1 MNKPDLPLLER
12 PEGLFKRA
20 KDASGKA
27 LRTARDAGKRA
38 WDRATDA
45 PDENKRRRKILFLLG
60 GSIAAVI
67 AVLFIVSRI
76 GGDNNIVAP
85 DTPPGQAVSVVEVAP
100 RTFETE
106 VSLNGEARPVRDI
119 QVTAQ
124 ATGVRIL
131 QILVDEGDMVRQGQ
145 AMARLDTALSNAQT
159 SAARASVAEAESAAV
174 RARGE
179 YERAESIR
187 DSGALSAEAI
197 EQRRAAALAADARLA
212 ASRAQLAETNT
223 RLGGGYVRAPASGLV
238 IDRSAELGSSTAGQ
252 VLFRIAADN
261 RLEVSAQVAEGD
273 ALALQE
279 GQAATFSLVDGST
292 VEGRLRRLPASINS
306 QTRTG
311 EALFSLPAGTRVRSG
326 MYLRGHANLPPRE
339 TIAVPQSSI
348 LYDAGQAYVYVV
360 SQQATPITAEER
372 EARRDRPADSAA
384 NTPTYA
390 VSRQPVQVGG
400 RDGDFVEIVSG
411 LQIGQRIVG
420 SGAAFLQSGE
430 SVRVLQTPAPA
441 TEQPA
446 AQQQAPA
453 EGIRGREH

>member
-1 MNKPDLPLLER
+1 MNKPDLPQLER

-20 KDASGKA
+20 KDASGQA
-27 LRTARDAGKRA
+27 FRTARDAGERVWKS
-38 WDRATDA
+38 ATDA
-45 PDENKRRRKILFLLG
+45 PDEGKRRRKILTLLG

-85 DTPPGQAVSVVEVAP
+85 DTPPGQAVSVVAVAP
-100 RTFETE
+100 RTFETQ

-131 QILVDEGDMVRQGQ
+131 QILVDEGDTVRQGQ

-159 SAARASVAEAESAAV
+159 SAARATVAEAESAAV

-179 YERAESIR
+179 YERADSIR

-197 EQRRAAALAADARLA
+197 EQRHAAALAADARLA
-212 ASRAQLAETNT
+212 AARAQLAETNA
-223 RLGGGYVRAPASGLV
+223 RLGGGYIRAPASGLV
-238 IDRSAELGSSTAGQ
+238 IDRTAELGASTSGQ

-261 RLEVSAQVAEGD
+261 RLEVAAQVAEAD

-279 GQAATFSLVDGST
+279 GQVAAFSLVDGST
-292 VEGRLRRLPASINS
+292 VQGTLRRLPASIDS
-306 QTRTG
+306 RTRTG
-311 EALFSLPAGTRVRSG
+311 EALFALPSGTRVRAG
-326 MYLRGHANLPPRE
+326 MYLRGHADLPPRE
-339 TIAVPQSSI
+339 AIAVPQSSI

-360 SQQATPITAEER
+360 SEQATPVPAEESSD
-372 EARRDRPADSAA
+372 RRSRAENAEEV
-384 NTPTYA
+384 PTYP
-390 VSRQPVQVGG
+390 VSRRAVQVGG
-400 RDGDFVEIVSG
+400 RDGDYVEIISG
-411 LQIGQRIVG
+411 LQTGQRIVG
-420 SGAAFLQSGE
+420 SGAAFLQNGE

-446 AQQQAPA
+446 AQEAPA

>member
-1 MNKPDLPLLER
+1 MNKPDS
-12 PEGLFKRA
+12 PEDFTPREGFFKRA

-27 LRTARDAGKRA
+27 FRTARDAGKRA

-45 PDENKRRRKILFLLG
+45 PDEGKRRTKILWLTG
-60 GSIAAVI
+60 GGIAAVI
-67 AVLFIVSRI
+67 ATLFILSRI
-76 GGDNNIVAP
+76 GGDDHIQVQPQTA
-85 DTPPGQAVSVVEVAP
+85 QAVSVVPVEI
-100 RTFETE
+100 RNFETQ

-119 QVTAQ
+119 QVVAQ

-145 AMARLDTALSNAQT
+145 AMARLDTALANAQT

-212 ASRAQLAETNT
+212 AARAQLAEVNA

-238 IDRSAELGSSTAGQ
+238 IDRTAELGGSVSGQ

-261 RLEVSAQVAEGD
+261 RLEVSAQVAEAD

-279 GQAATFSLVDGST
+279 GQVATFSLVDGST
-292 VEGRLRRLPASINS
+292 VQGTLRRLPASIDS
-306 QTRTG
+306 RTRTG
-311 EALFSLPAGTRVRSG
+311 EALFSLPAGTRVRAG
-326 MYLRGHANLPPRE
+326 MYLRGHANLPARE
-339 TIAVPQSSI
+339 VIAVPQSSV
-348 LYDAGQAYVYVV
+348 LYDDGQAYVLVLDDTSHV
-360 SQQATPITAEER
+360 HRI
-372 EARRDRPADSAA
+372 D
-384 NTPTYA
+384 
-390 VSRQPVQVGG
+390 VQLSG
-400 RDGDFVEIVSG
+400 RDADWVEVTQG
-411 LQIGQRIVG
+411 LNAGQRIVG
-420 SGAAFLQSGE
+420 SGAAFLQDGE
-430 SVRVLQTPAPA
+430 EVRILETPAPSTEA
-441 TEQPA
+441 TD
-446 AQQQAPA
+446 QANTVGPA